1 MKTLQIPKVS
11 IERQKEVVNCIRMIE
26 TEIKTVKEE
35 LKTLNRRK
43 ELIVEEEF
51 NW

>member
-1 MKTLQIPKVS
+1 MKTLKIPKVS
-11 IERQKEVVNCIRMIE
+11 IEKQQEVVNRIRMIE
-26 TEIKTVKEE
+26 TEIKAVKEQ
-35 LKTLNRRK
+35 LKILNRQK

>member
-1 MKTLQIPKVS
+1 MKTLHIPKVS
-11 IERQKEVVNCIRMIE
+11 IERQKEVVNRIRMIE

-35 LKTLNRRK
+35 LKTLNCQK

>member
-1 MKTLQIPKVS
+1 
-11 IERQKEVVNCIRMIE
+11 MIE
-26 TEIKTVKEE
+26 TEIKIIKEE
-35 LKTLNRRK
+35 LKTLNEQK

>member
-1 MKTLQIPKVS
+1 
-11 IERQKEVVNCIRMIE
+11 MIE
-26 TEIKTVKEE
+26 TKIKTVKEQ
-35 LKTLNRRK
+35 LKTLNQQK

>member
-11 IERQKEVVNCIRMIE
+11 IEIQIEVVNRIRMIE
-26 TEIKTVKEE
+26 TEIKTVKEQ
-35 LKTLNRRK
+35 LTILNRQK

>member
-11 IERQKEVVNCIRMIE
+11 IERQIEVVNRIRMIE
-26 TEIKTVKEE
+26 TEIKTVKEQ
-35 LKTLNRRK
+35 LKILNQQK